1 MVFMTGIMTLYLTK
15 VRVEI
20 STPLKP
26 KNLHRIVVLF
36 KLKGGKFMTLIS
48 SVFALV
54 IWLGLGILN
63 LVSDQISKFQYR
75 LAWVLII
82 FSITCDVIE
91 SL

>member
-1 MVFMTGIMTLYLTK
+1 
-15 VRVEI
+15 
-20 STPLKP
+20 
-26 KNLHRIVVLF
+26 
-36 KLKGGKFMTLIS
+36 MTLIS